1 MTYFIKGL
9 GFILLCT
16 ISLHAMAL
24 EGDIPIKNTEDLSH
38 WCKVQVEQ
46 FYISRNLTPRQWHVL
61 DASEGDNLKIEI
73 SYRINRTDYIAE
85 CKSKRNAPRKFAI
98 FHEVGE
104 KYTND

>member
-9 GFILLCT
+9 GFILLSA

-24 EGDIPIKNTEDLSH
+24 EGDIPIKNSEDLAN

-46 FYISRNLTPRQWHVL
+46 FYIARNLTPRQWHTL
-61 DASEGDNLKIEI
+61 DASEADNLKIEI
-73 SYRINRTDYIAE
+73 SYRINRTDFVAE

-98 FHEVGE
+98 FHEIGE
-104 KYTND
+104 K